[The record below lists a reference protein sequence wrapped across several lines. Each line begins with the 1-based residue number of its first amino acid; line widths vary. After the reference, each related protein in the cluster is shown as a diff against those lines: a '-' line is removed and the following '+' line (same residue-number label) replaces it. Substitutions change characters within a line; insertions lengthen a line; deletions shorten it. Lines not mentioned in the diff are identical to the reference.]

1 MFGVY
6 LHVTPQTGRLTER
19 LVTQI
24 ARVRPVSA
32 AVSSAALGDAARR
45 RESLVALGAVDR
57 FLCGM
62 DSLPLYARRPAVSAA
77 LASASVSTTCTRSLV
92 YSQMC
97 AHIAPISFGLDRKR
111 LRFINAVRFYRS
123 PCISTAQQTR
133 CNAKPDC
140 SPPGYPSN
148 TTN

>member
-1 MFGVY
+1 MTGVH
-6 LHVTPQTGRLTER
+6 LHVTPQTARLTER
-19 LVTQI
+19 LVAQI

-32 AVSSAALGDAARR
+32 AVSSAALGDVAPR
-45 RESLVALGAVDR
+45 RESLVALGARGR

-62 DSLPLYARRPAVSAA
+62 DSAPLYAPVSAA
-77 LASASVSTTCTRSLV
+77 LAGASVSTTCTRSLV

-97 AHIAPISFGLDRKR
+97 AHVAPISFGLDRKR